1 MFNAKEILKTENIK
15 LQKPRNDMTL
25 QITLEVYESLR
36 ERSAHAII
44 QHDSTFPLDESSD
57 NQGRALKPI
66 LWKTWVDLP
75 ASWNQQSP
83 ETFMASFYKIK
94 PTAK

>member
-66 LWKTWVDLP
+66 
-75 ASWNQQSP
+75 
-83 ETFMASFYKIK
+83 
-94 PTAK
+94 